1 MTGEIKPQRM
11 HRNCPNSTCPKDLI
25 GDYIYFY
32 LNFQKQTI
40 PVESYVKNTFIEYLF
55 YVFLIAHY
63 CYT

>member
-1 MTGEIKPQRM
+1 M
-11 HRNCPNSTCPKDLI
+11 

-40 PVESYVKNTFIEYLF
+40 PMESYVKNTFIEYLF